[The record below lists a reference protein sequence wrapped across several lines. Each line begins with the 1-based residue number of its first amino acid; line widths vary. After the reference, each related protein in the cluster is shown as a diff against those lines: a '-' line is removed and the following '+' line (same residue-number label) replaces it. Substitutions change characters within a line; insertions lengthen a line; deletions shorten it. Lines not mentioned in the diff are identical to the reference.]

1 MAITSVS
8 KDFVVKHGLVVNTTA
23 TILGNTESVSTSTG
37 ALIVSGGVGV
47 GKTLNASNV
56 FVSNSGTFGIYGT
69 TSSYVGFTAPDS
81 LTTSTVYILPSG
93 DGSTGQVLV
102 TDGAKNLS
110 WADQTGIGGDEAF
123 PTGDYMNVYGAIET
137 HVGSEGQDP
146 TDAFGISLTYI
157 YDCMDP
163 EGKILTKDLGAF

>member
-8 KDFVVKHGLVVNTTA
+8 KDFIVKHGLVVNTTA

-47 GKTLNASNV
+47 AKTLNAGNV
-56 FVSNSGTFGIYGT
+56 FVANSGTFGIYGT
-69 TSSYVGFTAPDS
+69 TSSYVGFTAPTS
-81 LTTSTVYILPSG
+81 LTTNTVFVLPAD
-93 DGSTGQVLV
+93 DGNSGQVLV
-102 TDGAKNLS
+102 TDGGGTLT
-110 WADQTGIGGDEAF
+110 WADQTLSGEDAF
-123 PTGDYMNVYGAIET
+123 PSGDYMNVYGAAET